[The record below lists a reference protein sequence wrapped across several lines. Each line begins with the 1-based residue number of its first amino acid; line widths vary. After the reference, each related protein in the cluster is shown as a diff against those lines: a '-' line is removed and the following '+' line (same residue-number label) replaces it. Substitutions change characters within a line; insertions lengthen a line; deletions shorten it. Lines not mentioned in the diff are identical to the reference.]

1 MQNFVQSLVPSHGG
15 GSPSYPPISPP
26 VTSAPYPTQTTTD
39 PDDIIYNDEN
49 KPVHEDHDLITDP
62 VISSGGVSKPGQYLV
77 ASHPLL
83 GTYTEDVSEFDF
95 LNPFKLP
102 GRIKH
107 EVKDFLQE
115 LLTFRR

>member
-1 MQNFVQSLVPSHGG
+1 MPSHGG
-15 GSPSYPPISPP
+15 SGPSNPPISPP
-26 VTSAPYPTQTTTD
+26 ATSAPLPAQTTID

-62 VISSGGVSKPGQYLV
+62 YSSGVSKPGQYLV
-77 ASHPLL
+77 ASHPWF
-83 GTYTEDVSEFDF
+83 GTYTEDVSEFDH

-107 EVKDFLQE
+107 EVKDFLKE
-115 LLTFRR
+115 LFTFRR